1 MDMNRR
7 QFFKVCGIGRRI
19 EPCGAR
25 DGPPRRPSPTRSR
38 HFKLAHT
45 VETRNTCTYC
55 SVGCGLIMYS
65 QGDGAKNVAQNII
78 HIEGDADHPVNR
90 GTLCPKGAGLLDYI
104 HSPNRL
110 KYPEVREAGSS
121 EWKRIE
127 WDEALERIA
136 KLMKEDRDANFVEKN
151 EQGQTVNRWL
161 TTGFLAASASSN
173 EAGYITHKVMRS
185 SASWDSTTR
194 RVSDTARRWQ
204 VLPRRLAVEP

>member
-7 QFFKVCGIGRRI
+7 QFFKVCGIGL
-19 EPCGAR
+19 GGSSLAAL
-25 DGPPRRPSPTRSR
+25 GMAPTEAFADQVR

-90 GTLCPKGAGLLDYI
+90 GILCPKGAGLLDYI

-185 SASWDSTTR
+185 LGILGFDNQA
-194 RVSDTARRWQ
+194 RV
-204 VLPRRLAVEP
+204 